1 MRYAAMDRNAAKLR
15 ALARQSRVLARTHE
29 NHSNAETAYRLAE
42 LYERQATELAGIFA
56 VETKPSATVSF
67 VLGRNGA

>member
-1 MRYAAMDRNAAKLR
+1 MT
-15 ALARQSRVLARTHE
+15 SGG
-29 NHSNAETAYRLAE
+29 AEPDFDVVVVGAGPAGAVTAYRLAE